1 VSGTTEDFWDG
12 SSFHYYPSVA
22 VNPWGDVGIVFS
34 RSSTAEYASAICAIR
49 AQDEVFFQGPQTL
62 KAGEAY
68 YGNPGDTPATL
79 YRWGDYS
86 GAAID
91 PVTGGLWF
99 LNMYAAAGP
108 FQAMWI
114 GYVPH
119 AVFVD
124 ASYFFFHSGS
134 RTYPWTQFLDGYNA
148 AWNENDLVLKSGSYH
163 AGLGVLNKPLTIK
176 SDGGTA
182 TITP

>member
-12 SSFHYYPSVA
+12 SSYHYYPAVA
-22 VNPWGDVGIVFS
+22 VNPWGEVGLVYS
-34 RSSTAEYASAICAIR
+34 RSSPTEFISALWTLR
-49 AQDEVFFQGPQTL
+49 PQDEGAYLGSQVMH
-62 KAGEAY
+62 AGEAY
-68 YGNPGDTPATL
+68 YGQPGDNATTVR
-79 YRWGDYS
+79 RWGDYS

-99 LNMYAAAGP
+99 VNMFAAIGP
-108 FQAMWI
+108 FKGTWV

-124 ASYFFFHSGS
+124 AGFIFSHTGS
-134 RTYPWTQFLDGYNA
+134 RSFPWNLFLDGYLS
-148 AWNENDLVLKSGSYH
+148 AWNENDLVLKAGSYH
-163 AGLGVLNKPLTIK
+163 AGLGVLSKPLTIK

-182 TITP
+182 TLNP